1 MRTFLIF
8 VTAVAFAA
16 PAAAMPPA
24 PGVVCDV
31 WPDAL
36 PCEGGV
42 PDCTTC
48 HTSPPARNVF
58 GMALEPLLLP
68 DTPRPLRLDDF
79 ADALPEVLRAVA
91 DDDADGDRW
100 SNADEI
106 IAGTSPGDA
115 NDRPAAVGGCDG
127 PNTNPD
133 YDVCGYDPAYAWRR
147 VQLDVC
153 GRSPDYEGLVAFRA
167 LGRDAQMDAI
177 DAALDGCL
185 DDPFWIGRDGVL
197 WQLAHRKIRPI
208 AAIKSGANRGP
219 VPLADYDHDYAL
231 FAYTQTDDRDARLA
245 LTADFHVEFSDSPP
259 SYRPV
264 DSHNDERLADER
276 RAGMITTRYFF
287 VVNTMFT
294 AVPRTTAAQAYRA
307 YLGYDIARS
316 EGLLPPDGEEL
327 IDYDDKGVTAPTC
340 AGCHTTLDPLSYPFS
355 RYRGISGGQTGTYQ
369 ANRMQRMPLSEGAR
383 IREVPEAGHLFGEP
397 VADLIEWAE
406 VAANSDAFAQA
417 TVRDYWRLL
426 VGHEPNNDEA
436 EEFAAVWRA
445 FRDDHGY
452 QVERMLRDLV
462 RTEAYGAP

>member
-1 MRTFLIF
+1 MRTFLIL
-8 VTAVAFAA
+8 VTAVAFGA

-31 WPDAL
+31 WPDAQ

-58 GMALEPLLLP
+58 GMSIEPLLLP
-68 DTPRPLRLDDF
+68 DSPRPLRLDDF
-79 ADALPEVLRAVA
+79 EASLPDVLRAVA

-106 IAGTSPGDA
+106 IAGTSPGNAD
-115 NDRPAAVGGCDG
+115 DRPAAVGDCDG

-167 LGRDAQMDAI
+167 LDLDGQMEAI
-177 DAALDGCL
+177 DAALDDCL

-208 AAIKSGANRGP
+208 AAIKSGPDGGP
-219 VPLADYDHDYAL
+219 VPLANYDHDYAL
-231 FAYTQTDDRDARLA
+231 FAYTQTDDRDGRLA
-245 LTADFHVEFSDSPP
+245 LTADFHVEFTESPP

-264 DSHNDERLADER
+264 DSHNDERLTDER

-316 EGLLPPDGEEL
+316 EGLLPPDGVEL
-327 IDYDDKGVTAPTC
+327 VDYDDKGVTAPTC

-369 ANRMQRMPLSEGAR
+369 ANRMQRMPLTEGAR
-383 IREVPEAGHLFGEP
+383 IREVPEAGYLFGER
-397 VADLIEWAE
+397 VADLVEWAE
-406 VAANSDAFAQA
+406 VAANSDAFARA
-417 TVRDYWRLL
+417 TVGDYWRLL
-426 VGHEPNNDEA
+426 VGHAPTNEEA
-436 EEFAAVWRA
+436 DEFAAVWRA

-452 QVERMLRDLV
+452 QVERMLHDLV